1 MSGCGGLALICISI
15 VVNVDGGEAGTCF
28 LNLDTSSSRG
38 LFFLGGGRGG
48 GASYRYAKPAP
59 SVYLQ
64 VLIFFAIVF
73 CFLSCQFNLLC
84 EAQPIISQVCCPTG
98 TLERI
103 SVKSWSS
110 F

>member
-28 LNLDTSSSRG
+28 LNLDTSLAG
-38 LFFLGGGRGG
+38 FFFFSGVGGRWGVLQVCQ
-48 GASYRYAKPAP
+48 AY

-98 TLERI
+98 TLERF